1 MSKPFFGPR
10 GLVRREPISEKQR
23 IADYQRGWN
32 DATGRQKLNSWE
44 PVAYHLGFIEATS
57 RTPNRFHD
65 YEGA

>member
-1 MSKPFFGPR
+1 MICPASKIDAEVDQVNAR
-10 GLVRREPISEKQR
+10 R

-32 DATGRQKLNSWE
+32 DASAHRTTNTIE
-44 PVAYHLGFIEATS
+44 PTAYHVGFIEAMS

>member
-1 MSKPFFGPR
+1 MTCRYSKIDAEVDEVNAR
-10 GLVRREPISEKQR
+10 R

-32 DATGRQKLNSWE
+32 DASAHRTTNTIE
-44 PVAYHLGFIEATS
+44 PSAYLVGFIEATS